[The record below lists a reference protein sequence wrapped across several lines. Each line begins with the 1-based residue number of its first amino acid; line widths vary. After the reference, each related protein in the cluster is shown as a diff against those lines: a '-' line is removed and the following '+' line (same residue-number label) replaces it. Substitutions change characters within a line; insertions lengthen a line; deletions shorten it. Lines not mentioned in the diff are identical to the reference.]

1 MIFLRIILLIL
12 LAGLVSC
19 SGDINISNNSDI
31 LIQDYEESNKVIFDI
46 DYKNSETFDLI
57 TKNNSLSE
65 PYSIIANGQDT
76 KVEIYSF
83 KPFESLN
90 TVTFKYC
97 DLINRA
103 IAYKEKNPE
112 TEVQI
117 KFAIYKLERLLYQ
130 KIYLIYY
137 LQ

>member
-65 PYSIIANGQDT
+65 PY
-76 KVEIYSF
+76 
-83 KPFESLN
+83 
-90 TVTFKYC
+90 
-97 DLINRA
+97 
-103 IAYKEKNPE
+103 
-112 TEVQI
+112 
-117 KFAIYKLERLLYQ
+117 
-130 KIYLIYY
+130 
-137 LQ
+137 